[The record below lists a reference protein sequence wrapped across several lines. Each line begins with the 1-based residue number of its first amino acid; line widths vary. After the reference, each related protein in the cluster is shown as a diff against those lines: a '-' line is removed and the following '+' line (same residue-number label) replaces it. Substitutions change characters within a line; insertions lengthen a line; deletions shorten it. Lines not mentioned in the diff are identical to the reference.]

1 MKLGS
6 SPLSAGVGL
15 WFLPR
20 RNGHALL
27 GFAGDAVRVAKGKL
41 AFVAGG
47 GFDIQN
53 ASREAVGDR
62 LRHAFALAIHAFAAN
77 AQQWQ
82 RGTPRRRT
90 YLAKADVNGRVAVGI
105 AFDGPFEAKV
115 QQSGMFT
122 RKRPAR
128 VAFLRLRGK
137 QMAGGEEWYGE
148 AHYGRYGDGT
158 RVVWR
163 STSCQLPPF
172 FTHTINIVSGIS
184 PVALCEV
191 SLARIV
197 AAVP

>member
-90 YLAKADVNGRVAVGI
+90 YLRKRTSTVALRLASPSMAHSKPGFSRVGCLQGNVRRGLRFCACAGSRWQ
-105 AFDGPFEAKV
+105 AAR
-115 QQSGMFT
+115 SGMERRIMEGMVT
-122 RKRPAR
+122 ERASCGVRP
-128 VAFLRLRGK
+128 VANCHHFSP
-137 QMAGGEEWYGE
+137 
-148 AHYGRYGDGT
+148 T
-158 RVVWR
+158 P
-163 STSCQLPPF
+163 STS
-172 FTHTINIVSGIS
+172 
-184 PVALCEV
+184 
-191 SLARIV
+191 
-197 AAVP
+197 